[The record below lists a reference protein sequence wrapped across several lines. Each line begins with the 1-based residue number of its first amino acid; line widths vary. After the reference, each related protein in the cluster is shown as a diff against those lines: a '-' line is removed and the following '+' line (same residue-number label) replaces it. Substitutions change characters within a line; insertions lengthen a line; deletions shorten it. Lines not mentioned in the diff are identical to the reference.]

1 MDSIFFQ
8 EGFQGSQFFIRD
20 EGHGN
25 AQSSHSPGSSRT
37 VGIRFVVCR
46 IVIVDDM
53 ADVAKVETAT
63 RHIGGD
69 HKHNLVASKTVEDG
83 SPLRLLQTSVDIF
96 KGVKLSLKISQKFLS
111 VMSGVTKDDGL
122 GNLLCLKIFE
132 QGIQPIAP
140 AHDPELMNEALGRYL
155 FLIQFDPHGIF
166 QVGPDEAID
175 LIGQGGGEEQRLM
188 IMNETGQDE
197 VYVFKETHV
206 QHFVCFIQGQG
217 ANLREVDEGAM
228 VKKINQSSGGG
239 DENMNAIA

>member
-8 EGFQGSQFFIRD
+8 EDFQRSQFFIRD
-20 EGHGN
+20 EGHGS
-25 AQSSHSPGSSRT
+25 ARSSHSPGSSRT

-63 RHIGGD
+63 RHISGD
-69 HKHNLVASKTVEDG
+69 HKHNLMASKTVEDG
-83 SPLRLLQTSVDIF
+83 GPLRLLQTSVDIF

-111 VMSGVTKDDGL
+111 MMPGVAKDNGL
-122 GNLLCLKIFE
+122 GNPLCLKIFE
-132 QGIQPIAP
+132 QGVQPIAR
-140 AHDPELMNEALGRYL
+140 AHEPELMNEALGRNL
-155 FLIQFDPHGIF
+155 FFIQFDPHGIF
-166 QVGPDEAID
+166 QVGSDEVID
-175 LIGQGGGEEQRLM
+175 FTGQGGCEEQRLM
-188 IMNETGQDE
+188 VMNETGQDE
-197 VYVFKETHV
+197 VHIFKETHV

-239 DENMNAIA
+239 DKNMNAIA